1 MVTILNELGVEYSS
15 FNILADQ
22 EVRQG
27 RAKSEGE
34 GELRVWRNSVAPSN
48 RAVQCYFQL
57 YCSATYTALK
67 TYSNWP
73 TYPQLYANGEL
84 VGGLDIVK
92 VCNSGKI

>member
-1 MVTILNELGVEYSS
+1 MVFMKGTPQENRCGFSRQMVTILNELGVEYSS

-22 EVRQG
+22 EVRQ
-27 RAKSEGE
+27 
-34 GELRVWRNSVAPSN
+34 
-48 RAVQCYFQL
+48 
-57 YCSATYTALK
+57 ALK